1 MQDVSSARLKGFK
14 APASV
19 ASDLCRMGTPSTTD
33 ESESMS
39 KEKTL

>member
-19 ASDLCRMGTPSTTD
+19 AADLCGMGSPYTTD
-33 ESESMS
+33 ESESTS
-39 KEKTL
+39 KEKTS